1 MFEIARY
8 LEQMAV
14 RFEPAILI
22 GPGLAAVLLGLFV
35 WLGGLGFRRT
45 LVVIIGAVSGGICGF
60 FMSAR
65 NIVPAT
71 VSAIIAAVAAI
82 IFEKIFITIT
92 AGVLAGALGFA
103 VLARPY
109 IANGGEATPINRGE
123 IQNKEEVFGNR
134 QSAEVVKA
142 YIADFVAEIKKILS
156 EMPVY
161 KHIIIAAVAVIFTA
175 AGFFQWR
182 LASAFCCAALGT
194 ILIFGGMILL
204 LLYKGAAPISMICQN
219 QSYYL
224 GVFAAMTV
232 LGTAEQLLL
241 CRSIE
246 EKPTRKRETNK
257 DGKWPEKTPIF
268 WRNR

>member
-1 MFEIARY
+1 MVEIARY

-14 RFEPAILI
+14 QFKPAILI

-45 LVVIIGAVSGGICGF
+45 LVAIIGAVSGGICGF
-60 FMSAR
+60 FMSTR

-71 VSAIIAAVAAI
+71 VSAIIAAVVAI

-92 AGVLAGALGFA
+92 AGILAGAFGFA
-103 VLARPY
+103 ILVRPY
-109 IANGGEATPINRGE
+109 IENGGEAAPINRGE
-123 IQNKEEVFGNR
+123 IQNKEEVFDIR

-142 YIADFVAEIKKILS
+142 YIADFIAEIKKILS
-156 EMPVY
+156 EMPVHN
-161 KHIIIAAVAVIFTA
+161 HIIIAAVAVLFTA

-194 ILIFGGMILL
+194 ILIFAGMISL
-204 LLYKGAAPISMICQN
+204 LLYKGAAPISRICQN

-241 CRSIE
+241 CRGVE
-246 EKPTRKRETNK
+246 EKPTRKKEANK
-257 DGKWPEKTPIF
+257 NRKESEEITTS